1 MNTEQT
7 SKNIFMYFKLKF
19 GLFIDLLFSGFQ
31 SIIFTFI
38 LQICDMDNDNVLNDI
53 ELNEFQVCYFCYIY
67 VIDVLIYWNPSVTEA
82 LPKIKIKIVFFFH
95 GFFCDTNISDFK
107 PSSCLILISSKVIPK
122 IWGWSWKSW
131 VNIILNLPIIW
142 KSVKWFTN
150 RVNWLVSIW
159 WQIIYDLHHCDCH
172 ISRNFFKVLV
182 VEQRI

>member
-67 VIDVLIYWNPSVTEA
+67 VIDVLIY
-82 LPKIKIKIVFFFH
+82 
-95 GFFCDTNISDFK
+95 
-107 PSSCLILISSKVIPK
+107 
-122 IWGWSWKSW
+122 
-131 VNIILNLPIIW
+131 
-142 KSVKWFTN
+142 
-150 RVNWLVSIW
+150 
-159 WQIIYDLHHCDCH
+159 
-172 ISRNFFKVLV
+172 
-182 VEQRI
+182 